1 MTWTPISGTVPQ
13 YQKSD
18 GTLASGYYLK
28 FYAAG
33 TTTPL
38 SMATDSTGGTTLAKC
53 QINSSGYPINGSSD
67 VFIPHIS
74 KDYKIVL
81 YKNSTD
87 ADADTTA
94 NAEWVVDP
102 NKQTQIG
109 NTDLWNLYSGTPTQT
124 SATTFTVTGDQTSTF
139 VEGLRLKFTDSSTL
153 YGVVSSASFSSVTT
167 VTVVLDSGS
176 LSGSLSAVYTSQ
188 SIPTKN
194 PVGSK
199 SVSYLPEGTG
209 AVATNVQAKL
219 RESVSVADFG
229 AVTSDSGAAS
239 TNVTAFQ
246 NAAATGKSIRLEPN
260 ATYYL
265 NDGFEFSTDRQCLF
279 GNKAKIITTAD
290 FDKTSNTFEVVYLN
304 ANYCTVYD
312 TVFDCALTAT
322 ASNNNRIVWTEPGKT
337 NNRVTGC
344 EFYSVPSGAAN
355 LQTAIGFGL
364 ACSYSKADNNF
375 FSGCPGSVFSQGART
390 IITKNITLN
399 PKDVSYA
406 VNSTSADACSIVDN
420 KSYNAANTALSVHI
434 AAEEGASNWI
444 ITDNEI
450 YGVKDGAGIS
460 ALNVAVTTTVRGGKI
475 HNNIVN
481 GGGLTCTSPSAL
493 ISVSQYYT
501 NAKITNNEMFNPP
514 AGLSTNSAL
523 SVPTNGTF
531 VRGNDISGDSGMAG
545 VVLITPSGGRMQ
557 IENNKVNGNSAARL
571 FVVNNGDNSGEAIS
585 FRNGIYLDATEAIN
599 TALNSPT
606 NCPIEIYNPEY
617 ETCTSFTNIG
627 ATSWGDRSTFF
638 NTYNAYR
645 WPVHISSGRTVMYGN
660 AAPTSGSWQQGDK
673 ILNVV
678 PTGGTPTIG
687 WVCVGDGIPGTW
699 VAF

>member
-1 MTWTPISGTVPQ
+1 M
-13 YQKSD
+13 
-18 GTLASGYYLK
+18 A
-28 FYAAG
+28 
-33 TTTPL
+33 TTTKGLIAKEDVKYWDGSNP
-38 SMATDSTGGTTLAKC
+38 TFQRIDSTGGYQTLTPIGNYVDVL
-53 QINSSGYPINGSSD
+53 QVYGSTLSSRNAATLISAIKSIGSSECPIILSPGTWTIGEDFSIPSNITVKVPRGAILSIDSGITLTINGT
-67 VFIPHIS
+67 IEAG
-74 KDYKIVL
+74 L
-81 YKNSTD
+81 Y
-87 ADADTTA
+87 
-94 NAEWVVDP
+94 
-102 NKQTQIG
+102 QIF
-109 NTDLWNLYSGTPTQT
+109 SG
-124 SATTFTVTGDQTSTF
+124 SGTVTGFDANRIVPEWWGAVQND
-139 VEGLRLKFTDSSTL
+139 L
-153 YGVVSSASFSSVTT
+153 SSAS
-167 VTVVLDSGS
+167 
-176 LSGSLSAVYTSQ
+176 
-188 SIPTKN
+188 
-194 PVGSK
+194 
-199 SVSYLPEGTG
+199 
-209 AVATNVQAKL
+209 TNA
-219 RESVSVADFG
+219 
-229 AVTSDSGAAS
+229 
-239 TNVTAFQ
+239 TAFQ
-246 NAAATGKSIRLEPN
+246 SAAATGKSIRLEPN

-312 TVFDCALTAT
+312 AVFDCALTAT

-364 ACSYSKADNNF
+364 ACSYSKADNNY

-406 VNSTSADACSIVDN
+406 VNSTSADACSIIDN
-420 KSYNAANTALSVHI
+420 KSYNAANTTLSVHI

-514 AGLSTNSAL
+514 VGLSTNSAL

-687 WVCVGDGIPGTW
+687 WVCVADGSPGTW